1 MLLLATLLGVVAV
14 GHAEISTAFGTES
27 YNAGI
32 ALFVLLEGAFSE
44 WVGVGVLLLAIV
56 LVMSTTDTLFNALS
70 SVVTTDLPRLLD
82 NPNDRTL
89 RVGARTLTVL
99 VAIAAIAV
107 SLRAR
112 SVLRLFFV
120 ADLLGAA
127 VGFPLVY
134 GLFNARLSGTDALV
148 SSLVGLAVGG
158 AFFPFPF
165 GLHGAVDSLLGGLL
179 PAPDPTYLLP
189 FAGAFLVSTAL
200 TLLFS
205 QSASTEFDFDR
216 LAQEIHPL
224 DSPAP
229 DGGTAAAT
237 PEGSSGADDDEVSE

>member
-1 MLLLATLLGVVAV
+1 VIAV
-14 GHAEISTAFGTES
+14 GHAEISTAFGSEG

-32 ALFVLLEGAFSE
+32 ALFVLLDGAFSE
-44 WVGVGVLLLAIV
+44 WVAVGVLLLALV

-82 NPNDRTL
+82 DPSDRTL
-89 RVGARTLTVL
+89 RFGARTLTVL

-127 VGFPLVY
+127 VAVPLVY
-134 GLFNARLSGTDALV
+134 GLFNARLSGTHALV

-158 AFFPFPF
+158 VVFPFPF
-165 GLHGAVDSLLGGLL
+165 GLHGAVDSLLGGVL

-205 QSASTEFDFDR
+205 RSAGEAFDLDR
-216 LAQEIHPL
+216 LAHEIHTL
-224 DSPAP
+224 DGEVP
-229 DGGTAAAT
+229 DGGDAMASA
-237 PEGSSGADDDEVSE
+237 EDYSSDDDPEVTK